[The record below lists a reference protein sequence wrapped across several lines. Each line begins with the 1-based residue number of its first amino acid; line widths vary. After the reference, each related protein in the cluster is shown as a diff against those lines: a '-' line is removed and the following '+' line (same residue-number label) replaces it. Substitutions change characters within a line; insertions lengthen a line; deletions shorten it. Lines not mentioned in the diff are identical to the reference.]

1 MHAILDLKDRKLL
14 AELDFNARAANS
26 KLAKKVLLTK
36 KGIEYRIK
44 QLEKRGIIRGY
55 YPIINFRKLGF
66 FYCRIFVKLQYVNE
80 KIKAKIE
87 NYVKNNKNISWAIW
101 MRGDYDI
108 CIGTWTRTLE
118 EFKQIAGTF
127 VVKFD
132 KYIKKRLMSV
142 VIELDQYPW
151 KFLLG
156 KKDSRERCITINI
169 QFNQRRCSR
178 C

>member
-80 KIKAKIE
+80 KIKAL
-87 NYVKNNKNISWAIW
+87 
-101 MRGDYDI
+101 
-108 CIGTWTRTLE
+108 LE
-118 EFKQIAGTF
+118 
-127 VVKFD
+127 
-132 KYIKKRLMSV
+132 S
-142 VIELDQYPW
+142 
-151 KFLLG
+151 LLRS
-156 KKDSRERCITINI
+156 KAV
-169 QFNQRRCSR
+169 
-178 C
+178 